1 MHAKRLAH
9 MGKKMLGR
17 KLLGHGARLQRK
29 VPATMTRGLPAC
41 KWWQLS
47 VIGSNTC
54 RQGFVS

>member
-9 MGKKMLGR
+9 MRKKMLGR
-17 KLLGHGARLQRK
+17 KLLGHGARLLRI
-29 VPATMTRGLPAC
+29 VAATMTRGLAAC

-47 VIGSNTC
+47 VPGSITC